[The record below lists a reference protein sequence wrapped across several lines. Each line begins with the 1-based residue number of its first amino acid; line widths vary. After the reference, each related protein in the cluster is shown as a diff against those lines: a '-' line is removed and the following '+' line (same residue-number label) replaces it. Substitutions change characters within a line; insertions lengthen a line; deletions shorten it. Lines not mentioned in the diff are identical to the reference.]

1 MQDTD
6 FKDEENNTLKEHTV
20 LWEARRKYF
29 NLENCS
35 ESPVIPQ
42 NPALCFFVY
51 LKFNKINLNYFISSK
66 KLQIYLYSPIF

>member
-42 NPALCFFVY
+42 NLALCFFV
-51 LKFNKINLNYFISSK
+51 I
-66 KLQIYLYSPIF
+66 